1 MSQAFLREDAEGE
14 MPRRDY
20 ALPPRDDPDFDRAAA
35 RALLEAARVSE
46 TQLAER
52 ATGYLWGEPR
62 LRGFVEEMRAEAEA
76 AGDDRLEQVARRF
89 LGGTPRRRCSPATRA
104 LPDGGARAGFSPATR
119 RAAQRLSVSTSPLPA
134 F

>member
-1 MSQAFLREDAEGE
+1 M
-14 MPRRDY
+14 
-20 ALPPRDDPDFDRAAA
+20 
-35 RALLEAARVSE
+35 SE

-89 LGGTPRRRCSPATRA
+89 LG
-104 LPDGGARAGFSPATR
+104 
-119 RAAQRLSVSTSPLPA
+119 
-134 F
+134 